1 MHKTPLRVFLGL
13 GSNIGKREEYL
24 SKALSELE
32 NHPLI
37 QIIQISSFIETK
49 AISKTCQPDFMN
61 AVCEMTTFLNPEE
74 LLVETQEI
82 EKKLGRTQKGTQEP
96 RTIDIDILFFGEIVL
111 TQENLIIP
119 HALLHTR
126 AFVLAPLS
134 EIAPEF
140 IHPILNQSIETLLAY
155 IETK

>member
-1 MHKTPLRVFLGL
+1 MPNTPLRVFLGL

-37 QIIQISSFIETK
+37 KIIQTSSFIETK
-49 AISKTCQPDFMN
+49 AISKTCQPDFIN
-61 AVCEMTTFLNPEE
+61 AVCEITTFLNPEE
-74 LLVETQEI
+74 LLMETQEI
-82 EKKLGRTQKGTQEP
+82 EKKLGRTKKGTQEP
-96 RTIDIDILFFGEIVL
+96 RTIDIDILFFGEIVI

-126 AFVLAPLS
+126 SFVLNPLA

-140 IHPILNQSIETLLAY
+140 IHPILNQNVETLLTY